1 MALIAASAIA
11 AVMTAGPLL
20 SVIALGIA
28 RVQTVARAVVVF
40 RRVQISW
47 TRILAWFFTGF
58 IAWAIVVELFAWE
71 PMLTAN
77 PPSWPFVLAGAISL
91 AACCWSELEERRE
104 ARARRLRARYALD
117 VAAIALLAL
126 LAIRTDGLFTTD
138 RLGDDGASY
147 HWGVAVGPAE
157 VVRQGG
163 WLLWGHAIAVRVPV
177 HAAARG
183 RADGYG
189 LAIAL
194 SGQCCRHRNPRDL
207 PVLRPARR
215 SAQAAG
221 IGDCPGGERGGRV
234 SRFDLS
240 PHALTGTL
248 RPHVGRVLCH
258 VREPPGG
265 AWHRAMRQ
273 PVMKVMLNSQ
283 ARGHCIARGGAPPD
297 QSASVKTRRSS
308 ESWSAEDGMGS

>member
-240 PHALTGTL
+240 PPRSHRNTTSPCRARTLSRSRTSGRCVAQGDAATGHESDAEFPSSRALYRARR
-248 RPHVGRVLCH
+248 RPARPVGQ
-258 VREPPGG
+258 RENE
-265 AWHRAMRQ
+265 AQ
-273 PVMKVMLNSQ
+273 Q
-283 ARGHCIARGGAPPD
+283 
-297 QSASVKTRRSS
+297 
-308 ESWSAEDGMGS
+308 